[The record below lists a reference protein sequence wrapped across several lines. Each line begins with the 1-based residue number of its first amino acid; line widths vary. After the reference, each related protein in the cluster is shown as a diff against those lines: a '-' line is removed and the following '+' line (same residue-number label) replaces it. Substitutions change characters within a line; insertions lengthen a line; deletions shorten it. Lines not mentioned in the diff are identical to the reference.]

1 MKILLVKMKTSCSFA
16 LSIAVFQ
23 LILTSAVAT
32 EKDPLSFE
40 LHSHTIEARQSSCG
54 FYSVGRKIEVLKCQ
68 ESYVRAVNEEIKRS
82 KCRNKNY
89 IYDEEEDEE
98 GIYNLES
105 LCDGAV
111 DNREDFD
118 ECSLEC
124 SERQTQYLTCTL
136 LADQLAEIQ
145 STCGDDDRELQKC
158 WYSNGDF
165 CNLKINETRRVLFD
179 CYLTTPVD
187 SREAVCNGGCRRAL
201 DKYKNEV
208 GCCMNYWAN
217 TSFGYGPEIG
227 DYFEAC
233 EVDLPN
239 KCTRIHPPKE
249 FLECAQNSADAGWV
263 GPVHFFIINGL
274 SLGVFMM
281 L

>member
-1 MKILLVKMKTSCSFA
+1 MKSFFA
-16 LSIAVFQ
+16 DFVLGVAVLQ
-23 LILTSAVAT
+23 LIMTSVVAAD
-32 EKDPLSFE
+32 KDQLLFE

-54 FYSVGRKIEVLKCQ
+54 YYSVGRKIDALKCQ

-98 GIYNLES
+98 GIYDLQS

-111 DNREDFD
+111 DDREGID

-124 SERQTQYLTCTL
+124 SDRQTQYLTCTL

-145 STCGDDDRELQKC
+145 SICVDGYTELQKC

-165 CNLKINETRRVLFD
+165 CNLKINETKRVLFE
-179 CYLTTPVD
+179 CYLATPVD
-187 SREAVCNGGCRRAL
+187 SREVVCNGGCRQAV

-208 GCCMNYWAN
+208 GCCVNYWAG
-217 TSFGYGPEIG
+217 TYFKHGPNIE

-233 EVDLPN
+233 GVDLPN

-263 GPVHFFIINGL
+263 GSAHFFIINGL
-274 SLGVFMM
+274 SLGVFLM